1 MNESH
6 STSDNQSND
15 SSNKELTPKQAEDVV
30 YDWYKNQG
38 FGNRLRNEFNYNPS
52 KSTDEMYYI
61 DYAASDAYGTGTP
74 YVAIVDK
81 HTGSI
86 VDNYNNMTDE
96 EKAKRK
102 QMNESKLEQS
112 NRQRNND
119 VQNNETKNDNETQ
132 HTSSNEENQNSAQS
146 ETQNDVQ
153 TSNQSENN
161 DSTPTDASTQTK
173 EEPTTSQI
181 DRNEQAQPNH
191 QSTNNEE

>member
-1 MNESH
+1 
-6 STSDNQSND
+6 
-15 SSNKELTPKQAEDVV
+15 
-30 YDWYKNQG
+30 
-38 FGNRLRNEFNYNPS
+38 
-52 KSTDEMYYI
+52 MYYI

-119 VQNNETKNDNETQ
+119 VQNNETKNNNETQ

-153 TSNQSENN
+153 TSESIREQSFNFN
-161 DSTPTDASTQTK
+161 
-173 EEPTTSQI
+173 
-181 DRNEQAQPNH
+181 RRFY
-191 QSTNNEE
+191 TN

>member
-1 MNESH
+1 
-6 STSDNQSND
+6 
-15 SSNKELTPKQAEDVV
+15 
-30 YDWYKNQG
+30 
-38 FGNRLRNEFNYNPS
+38 
-52 KSTDEMYYI
+52 MYYI

-161 DSTPTDASTQTK
+161 DSTSTDTSTQTK
-173 EEPTTSQI
+173 EKPQLLKQI
-181 DRNEQAQPNH
+181 VMNKHNYIIKAQISKNKTREQDIIFNMNI
-191 QSTNNEE
+191 SCSFKVVYNV

>member
-1 MNESH
+1 MQQVTLMVLVH
-6 STSDNQSND
+6 
-15 SSNKELTPKQAEDVV
+15 L
-30 YDWYKNQG
+30 
-38 FGNRLRNEFNYNPS
+38 
-52 KSTDEMYYI
+52 I
-61 DYAASDAYGTGTP
+61 
-74 YVAIVDK
+74 AIVDK

-119 VQNNETKNDNETQ
+119 VQNNETKNNNETQ

-161 DSTPTDASTQTK
+161 HSTSTDASTQLKKNPQLLKWIVMNKHNQIIKVQIPKNKTK
-173 EEPTTSQI
+173 EQDIIFNMNMFCSFKVVYSRISTSS
-181 DRNEQAQPNH
+181 NCC
-191 QSTNNEE
+191 